1 MEEITEMKR
10 VIAEAVHETKKYI
23 SDAINTVK
31 SAAIKNLL
39 SENDALIDKTFDTTK
54 EEVEKQTRES
64 RLQLEQV
71 KITSMELKR
80 R

>member
-1 MEEITEMKR
+1 LEEITEMKR